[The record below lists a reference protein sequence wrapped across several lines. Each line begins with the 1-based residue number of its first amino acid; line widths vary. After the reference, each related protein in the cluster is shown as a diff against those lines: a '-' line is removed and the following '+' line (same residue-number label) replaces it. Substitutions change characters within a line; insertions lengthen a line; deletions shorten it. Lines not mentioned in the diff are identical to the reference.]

1 MLKVSQSFTPK
12 LQVKRAKNSA
22 SRRLFWVFWT
32 YLQNCLVKSFKD
44 ILPIC
49 NDFIKVVRK
58 TGGVF
63 ILIQDLNQ

>member
-49 NDFIKVVRK
+49 NDF
-58 TGGVF
+58 
-63 ILIQDLNQ
+63 L